1 MDPLILGVISI
12 FVLFFLLALR
22 IPIAVVLLLIGLLG
36 NAYLVGWKASLGI
49 LGMVPFTNIS
59 NFILTCIPLFILMG
73 MFISVS
79 GLLRDIYSSGYSW
92 LGHLPG
98 GLAHATIVACTGFAA
113 VCGSGIAAAA
123 TMGTATLPE
132 MSRYKYDARLATG
145 SVAGGSTL
153 GIIIP
158 PSIPLIVYGVLTET
172 SIGKVLVAGV
182 VPGLLC
188 AALFMGMIYFWAKRN
203 PAIAPPGPRSGWK
216 ERFVSL
222 KGTSPVIIIFL
233 LVIGGI
239 YAGFFTPTEA
249 AAVGAFGSFILAL
262 SRGRMTWKGLFT
274 ALEQTGRTTCMI
286 FLIIIGAM
294 LYMHFLALTYLPME
308 LADFVAGLPF
318 SRHVILTL
326 ILVLFILMGCVL
338 DIVGLLVLLLPIVFP
353 VVKGLGFDPIWFGV
367 IVTLTG
373 AMALITPPVGL
384 CAYALSGV
392 AKDVPLGVVFKGIL
406 PFFLIQ
412 MASLIIL
419 VAFPEITLFLPRLMG

>member
-1 MDPLILGVISI
+1 MDPLILGLISI
-12 FVLFFLLALR
+12 LFLFFLLALR

-36 NAYLVGWKASLGI
+36 NAYLVGWKSSFGI

-59 NFILTCIPLFILMG
+59 NFILTCVPLFILMG
-73 MFISVS
+73 MFISFS
-79 GLLRDIYSSGYSW
+79 GLLKDIYSSGYKW

-113 VCGSGIAAAA
+113 VCGSGIAASA
-123 TMGTATLPE
+123 TMGTAILPE
-132 MSRYKYDARLATG
+132 MSRYGYDSRLATG

-172 SIGKVLVAGV
+172 SIGKVLIAGI
-182 VPGLLC
+182 VPGILC
-188 AALFMGMIYFWAKRN
+188 AVLFMGMIYFWARLN
-203 PAIAPPGPRSGWK
+203 PEIAPSGPRSGWK
-216 ERFVSL
+216 ERFASL
-222 KGTSPVIIIFL
+222 KGTWAVIVLFF

-239 YAGFFTPTEA
+239 YTGFFTPTEA
-249 AAVGAFGSFILAL
+249 AAMGAFGSFLLAL
-262 SRGRMTWKGLFT
+262 GRRRMTWKGFLT
-274 ALEQTGRTTCMI
+274 ALQQTGSTTCMI

-318 SRHVILTL
+318 SRYVILSL
-326 ILVLFILMGCVL
+326 ILILFILMGCVL

-353 VVKGLGFDPIWFGV
+353 VVKNLGFDPIWFGV

-392 AKDVPLGVVFKGIL
+392 AKDVPLGVIFKGIL
-406 PFFLIQ
+406 PFFVIQ
-412 MASLIIL
+412 VVTLVIL
-419 VAFPEITLFLPRLMG
+419 VAFPQITLFLPRLMG